1 MSILKKNKNSKSW
14 LSKCASGSILWKFLI
29 IFERS
34 DFKKILFEIFWP
46 LKESNPGEISNDNPE
61 SVETELNNTLMPPKE
76 NEDRYTSTPERTR
89 IDAKGYPFLETSY
102 PPYRFKPYFVQ
113 TSLKGFSASEC
124 DVGN

>member
-1 MSILKKNKNSKSW
+1 M
-14 LSKCASGSILWKFLI
+14 WKFFI

-46 LKESNPGEISNDNPE
+46 LKESKPGEVSNDNSE
-61 SVETELNNTLMPPKE
+61 SFETEVNNTLMPPKE

-113 TSLKGFSASEC
+113 TSPKGFSASKC

>member
-1 MSILKKNKNSKSW
+1 MPIPKKNKNSKSW

-46 LKESNPGEISNDNPE
+46 LKESKPGEVSNDNSE
-61 SVETELNNTLMPPKE
+61 SVETEVNNTLMPPKE

-89 IDAKGYPFLETSY
+89 IDAKGYPFLETFY
-102 PPYRFKPYFVQ
+102 PLSRFK
-113 TSLKGFSASEC
+113 SSNFSKKWKVS
-124 DVGN
+124 VLWYNRT